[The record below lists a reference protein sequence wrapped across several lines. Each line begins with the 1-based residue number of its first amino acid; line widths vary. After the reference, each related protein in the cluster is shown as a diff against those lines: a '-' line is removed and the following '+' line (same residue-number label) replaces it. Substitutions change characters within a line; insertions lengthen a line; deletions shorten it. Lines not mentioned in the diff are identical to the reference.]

1 MSRER
6 GWRHPLEASNATCS
20 TAVLAAVRAL
30 NSLESVGESMRAAL
44 NDLAKEN
51 PEWLLSHLSPDW
63 FDRYVHRFEM
73 TRFPKQ
79 ESKQQALRRQ
89 VGEDV
94 ARLLECV
101 DLPET
106 PSALGQLPSVTRLRQ
121 VFAQHYERGGIGVR
135 WRDGPAVSNEER
147 IVSPYDEQ
155 ARSSGQTGT
164 GLVRIQSA
172 FDRDL

>member
-1 MSRER
+1 MRE
-6 GWRHPLEASNATCS
+6 HPHPRTNSDREPGTRLAASAGGKQHTDS

-44 NDLAKEN
+44 NDLAKEDQ
-51 PEWLLSHLSPDW
+51 EWLLAYLVPDW

-94 ARLLECV
+94 AQLLDCV
-101 DLPET
+101 DLPEDSLRSGPIALCHT
-106 PSALGQLPSVTRLRQ
+106 APTGLYSALRACTD
-121 VFAQHYERGGIGVR
+121 RGTM
-135 WRDGPAVSNEER
+135 A
-147 IVSPYDEQ
+147 
-155 ARSSGQTGT
+155 
-164 GLVRIQSA
+164 
-172 FDRDL
+172 